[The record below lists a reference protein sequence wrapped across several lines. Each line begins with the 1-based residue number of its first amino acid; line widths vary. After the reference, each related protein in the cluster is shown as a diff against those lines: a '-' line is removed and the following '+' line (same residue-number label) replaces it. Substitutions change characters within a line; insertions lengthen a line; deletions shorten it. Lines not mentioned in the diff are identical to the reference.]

1 MAEKGV
7 ILSAEEEEK
16 LLKPIDEYVGKI
28 QSQIDELR
36 ADGSDKVRSLKNHI
50 AIVKENKNLT
60 KEEKAKIIESD
71 KKALEQAKAVEN
83 SNKDKVSKLI
93 AQAEDYLSKNYN
105 SQYYNRVVASCE
117 SEKIDEK
124 NKYEKTC
131 AELKTEHENALRK
144 LSDSD
149 EIKDEKYVYKNKL
162 YD

>member
-60 KEEKAKIIESD
+60 KEEKAKLWSD
-71 KKALEQAKAVEN
+71 RIQQYQTSGQTCKQWCTENGIPLSTMGYWIRRFAKE
-83 SNKDKVSKLI
+83 
-93 AQAEDYLSKNYN
+93 EP
-105 SQYYNRVVASCE
+105 ASE
-117 SEKIDEK
+117 SEQDMVLSDFHL
-124 NKYEKTC
+124 N
-131 AELKTEHENALRK
+131 RK
-144 LSDSD
+144 LPESCSLRNLHRCVFLFQTVSVL
-149 EIKDEKYVYKNKL
+149 KYLIPADRN
-162 YD
+162 

>member
-71 KKALEQAKAVEN
+71 KKALEQKQ
-83 SNKDKVSKLI
+83 L
-93 AQAEDYLSKNYN
+93 
-105 SQYYNRVVASCE
+105 
-117 SEKIDEK
+117 KIQIK
-124 NKYEKTC
+124 IRYQNLLPR
-131 AELKTEHENALRK
+131 LKIIFQRITTANITIE
-144 LSDSD
+144 
-149 EIKDEKYVYKNKL
+149 
-162 YD
+162 

>member
-71 KKALEQAKAVEN
+71 KKALEKQ
-83 SNKDKVSKLI
+83 L
-93 AQAEDYLSKNYN
+93 
-105 SQYYNRVVASCE
+105 
-117 SEKIDEK
+117 KIQIK
-124 NKYEKTC
+124 IRYQNLLPR
-131 AELKTEHENALRK
+131 LKIIFQRITTANITIE
-144 LSDSD
+144 
-149 EIKDEKYVYKNKL
+149 
-162 YD
+162 